1 MSKIIEVYS
10 KGERY
15 EVIVDDDVIPPK
27 NVYKK
32 GDYFYFAIDK
42 KNIYLHR
49 WIMGVTD
56 KDLVVD
62 HINNDHLNNTRD
74 NLRICK
80 QAQNNANRRCKG
92 YTWHKQRKKWQA
104 QIKINGRSKNL
115 GGYDTP
121 EEAQQVYRKA
131 HAEAFGEFSP
141 YYNYD
146 SGNTEEVN

>member
-1 MSKIIEVYS
+1 MGKIIEVYS
-10 KGERY
+10 KGELF
-15 EVIVDDDVIPPK
+15 EVIVDKDVTPPK
-27 NVYKK
+27 NVCKK
-32 GDYFYFAIDK
+32 GDYFYFTVDK

-80 QAQNNANRRCKG
+80 QAQNNANRRGKG
-92 YTWHKQRKKWQA
+92 YTWNKQRKKWQA

-115 GGYDTP
+115 GGYSTP
-121 EEAQQVYRKA
+121 EEAQEVYRKA

-141 YYNYD
+141 YHNYYL
-146 SGNTEEVN
+146 SNTKEVN